1 MGKMTV
7 RESEIELSVCAWA
20 ESSGWISRKIAYVG
34 RRGCPDRL
42 FVGHGQVV
50 FMELKRPGKSPDPL
64 QAREHRRFA
73 ERGVTIHVIE
83 DIEEGISVLREAM
96 R

>member
-1 MGKMTV
+1 M

-20 ESSGWISRKIAYVG
+20 ENHGWLERKLSYVG
-34 RRGCPDRL
+34 RKGAPDHM
-42 FVGHGQVV
+42 FVGFGQVV
-50 FMELKRPGKSPDPL
+50 LIEFKRPGEEPSEQ

-83 DIEEGISVLREAM
+83 DIDEGLSVLREAM

>member
-1 MGKMTV
+1 M

-34 RRGCPDRL
+34 RKGAADRI
-42 FVGHGQVV
+42 FVGFGRVV
-50 FMELKRPGKSPDPL
+50 FIEFKRPGEEPREQQL
-64 QAREHRRFA
+64 REHRRFA
-73 ERGVTIHVIE
+73 ERGVTIHVI
-83 DIEEGISVLREAM
+83 DNIEEGISVLREAM